1 MDFINYTLFTI
12 GGDTPVLLIDL
23 LTSVVGLTCVFLAG
37 RNSKYNFWVGYLYSL
52 LLLLMFWNKN
62 LYANLLLQ
70 PISLGINVLGHYR
83 WTHPRKEEQSSEDS
97 SALKVTMLGW
107 KQRILAI
114 ASVFVI
120 AAGWGW
126 FISLAGNVVFPGK
139 IPSDPIPYLDACVTV
154 LILVAQFLSALKKW
168 DCWIA
173 WLLVNVFQLAMHIS
187 VGHVFM
193 PIVCGLYLVNGIWS
207 LITWSGLYKKK
218 HRGGPI
224 RNRPCETYFTTI
236 IFGTRRVPAWSNFL
250 LSVGWFRTPSSAV
263 QIVVEP
269 PPSRF
274 SASLMPAQTAIKAL
288 SVNVAPSA

>member
-1 MDFINYTLFTI
+1 MDWINFTLFTI

-23 LTSVVGLTCVFLAG
+23 LTSIVGLTCVFLAG
-37 RNSKYNFWVGYLYSL
+37 RNSKYNFWVGYLYSI

-83 WTHPRKEEQSSEDS
+83 WTHPRKDEQSSEDS
-97 SALKVTMLGW
+97 GALKVTMLSW
-107 KQRILAI
+107 KQRAMAI

-173 WLLVNVFQLAMHIS
+173 WLLVNVFQLAMHVS

-218 HRGGPI
+218 
-224 RNRPCETYFTTI
+224 
-236 IFGTRRVPAWSNFL
+236 A
-250 LSVGWFRTPSSAV
+250 
-263 QIVVEP
+263 
-269 PPSRF
+269 
-274 SASLMPAQTAIKAL
+274 
-288 SVNVAPSA
+288 